1 MLKVLPMPVRLTA
14 SAALFA
20 VVVLLSAPW
29 LFSDEETPH
38 YNAAPAKSERLP
50 AILTDDQLWGINAQH
65 AYQLHAYK
73 LAAKIPRVLYQ
84 QPCYCYCD
92 RSMGHTSLHSCFEG
106 THGAECST
114 CLRELYYT
122 YSAYKKGKSA
132 GQIRAGIILGDWKTI
147 DLEKAASIE

>member
-1 MLKVLPMPVRLTA
+1 MPVRLAAAT
-14 SAALFA
+14 ALFTF
-20 VVVLLSAPW
+20 VVLVSSPR
-29 LFSDEETPH
+29 LFSDQETPH
-38 YNAAPAKSERLP
+38 YNAAAPAKGEKLP
-50 AILTDDQLWGINAQH
+50 PILKDDQLWGTNAQH

-73 LAAKIPRVLYQ
+73 LAARIPDVLYQ

-92 RSMGHTSLHSCFEG
+92 RSMGHNSLHSCYEG

-122 YSAYKKGKSA
+122 YIAYKQGKSSR
-132 GQIRAGIILGDWKTI
+132 QIRAEIIRGDWKTI

>member
-1 MLKVLPMPVRLTA
+1 MPVRLAA
-14 SAALFA
+14 SAALFLIVA
-20 VVVLLSAPW
+20 LVSAPW

-38 YNAAPAKSERLP
+38 YNTAPPAKGEKLP
-50 AILTDDQLWGINAQH
+50 AILADDQLWGINAQH

-73 LAAKIPRVLYQ
+73 LATKIPRVLYQ

-92 RSMGHTSLHSCFEG
+92 RSMGHNSLHSCFEG

-122 YSAYKKGKSA
+122 YSAYKKGKSVS
-132 GQIRAGIILGDWKTI
+132 QIRAGIIRGDWKTI
-147 DLEKAASIE
+147 ELEKAASIE